1 MKIYYQPENLWKGRK
16 AITRLRKA
24 TKLPL
29 KQVKDWLA
37 KQALWQVHMPP
48 PKRID
53 YPHYYVTK
61 VHQMHQADLL
71 YLPHDKVY
79 QNTYKYT
86 LNVIDVASRY
96 KASRPLKTKKASEVA
111 EMFKDIYKKGPLKY
125 PVELHVDNG
134 TEFKADVLKL
144 MKTHDVK
151 VVSATTKYR
160 HNFTAFVERFNKT
173 LAERLFKAQD
183 AQELQ
188 NPTKDSRIWVKYL
201 QKAVSR
207 LNSEKTQML
216 GMTPAKAVRLTSV
229 ELQVKS
235 YPEEKVLP
243 EDGLYRYLYQ
253 PGELEGGDRRRAT
266 DKIWSRNTFRLDR
279 IVENLGQRVL
289 YYLAPSGAA
298 GDGGGPKRAFVH
310 EELIQIPEG
319 TEVPPEWVEE
329 W

>member
-1 MKIYYQPENLWKGRK
+1 MQKIYYQPENLWKGRK

-48 PKRID
+48 PKKID
-53 YPHYYVTK
+53 HPHFYVTEVNK
-61 VHQMHQADLL
+61 IHQADLL

-79 QNTYKYT
+79 QTTYKYV

-111 EMFKDIYKKGPLKY
+111 EMFKDIYNKKGPLKY

-144 MKTHDVK
+144 MTEHDVK
-151 VVSATTKYR
+151 VVSITTKHH
-160 HNFTAFVERFNKT
+160 HNFTAFVERFNKS
-173 LAERLFKAQD
+173 LGERLFKVQD

-188 NPTKDSRIWVKYL
+188 NPTKDSKIWVKYL

-207 LNSEKTQML
+207 LNSEKTRML
-216 GMTPAKAVRLTSV
+216 GMTPAKAVKLDNV
-229 ELQVKS
+229 ELKIKP

-243 EDGLYRYLYQ
+243 VDGLYRYLYQ
-253 PGELEGGDRRRAT
+253 PGELEGGQQRRAT
-266 DKIWSRNTFRLDR
+266 DMIWSWNTFRLDK
-279 IVENLGQRVL
+279 IVEDSEQRVL
-289 YYLAPSGAA
+289 YYLADNA
-298 GDGGGPKRAFVH
+298 PKRAFVR
-310 EELIQIPEG
+310 EELMLEPEN
-319 TEVPPEWVEE
+319 TEVPPDWVKEW
-329 W
+329 

>member
-144 MKTHDVK
+144 MTEHDVK
-151 VVSATTKYR
+151 VVSITTKYH

-188 NPTKDSRIWVKYL
+188 NPTKYSRIWVKYL

-207 LNSEKTQML
+207 LNSEKTRML

-229 ELQVKS
+229 ELQVKP

-266 DKIWSRNTFRLDR
+266 DKIWSRNNFRLDR

-289 YYLAPSGAA
+289 YYLT
-298 GDGGGPKRAFVH
+298 DGPRAFVR
-310 EELIQIPEG
+310 EELMQIPEG

>member
-1 MKIYYQPENLWKGRK
+1 MQIYYQPENLWKGRK

-29 KQVKDWLA
+29 NQVKAWLA
-37 KQALWQVHMPP
+37 KQALWQVHIPP

-53 YPHYYVTK
+53 HPHYYVTK

-111 EMFKDIYKKGPLKY
+111 EMLQDIYKKGPLRY
-125 PVELHVDNG
+125 PKEFHVDNG

-151 VVSATTKYR
+151 VVSATTKYH

-216 GMTPAKAVRLTSV
+216 GMTPAKAVKLDNI
-229 ELQVKS
+229 ELKVKHP
-235 YPEEKVLP
+235 YPEEQILP
-243 EDGLYRYLYQ
+243 VDGLYRYLYQ
-253 PGELEGGDRRRAT
+253 PGELEDDNRRRAT

-279 IVENLGQRVL
+279 IVENPGQRVL
-289 YYLAPSGAA
+289 YYLAEDA
-298 GDGGGPKRAFVH
+298 PKRAFVR
-310 EELIQIPEG
+310 EQLMLIPEN
-319 TEVPPEWVEE
+319 TELPPEWVEE

>member
-48 PKRID
+48 PKKID
-53 YPHYYVTK
+53 HPHFYVTEVNK
-61 VHQMHQADLL
+61 IHQADLL

-79 QNTYKYT
+79 QTTYKYV

-144 MKTHDVK
+144 MKTDVK
-151 VVSATTKYR
+151 VVSATTKYH

-279 IVENLGQRVL
+279 VVEDPGQRVL
-289 YYLAPSGAA
+289 YYLAEDA
-298 GDGGGPKRAFVH
+298 PKRAFVR
-310 EELIQIPEG
+310 EQLMLIPEN
-319 TEVPPEWVEE
+319 TELPPEWVEE

>member
-29 KQVKDWLA
+29 NQVKAWLA
-37 KQALWQVHMPP
+37 KQALWQVHIPP

-53 YPHYYVTK
+53 HPHYYVTK

-111 EMFKDIYKKGPLKY
+111 EMLQDIYKKGPLRY
-125 PVELHVDNG
+125 PKEFHVDNG

-151 VVSATTKYR
+151 VVSATTKYH
-160 HNFTAFVERFNKT
+160 HNFTAFVERLNKT

-216 GMTPAKAVRLTSV
+216 GMTPAKAVKLDNV
-229 ELQVKS
+229 ELKVKHP
-235 YPEEKVLP
+235 YPEEQILP
-243 EDGLYRYLYQ
+243 VDGLYRYLYQ
-253 PGELEGGDRRRAT
+253 PGELEDDNRRRAT

-279 IVENLGQRVL
+279 IVENPGQRVL
-289 YYLAPSGAA
+289 YYLAEDA
-298 GDGGGPKRAFVH
+298 PKRAFVR
-310 EELIQIPEG
+310 EQLMLIPEN
-319 TEVPPEWVEE
+319 TELPPEWVEE

>member
-1 MKIYYQPENLWKGRK
+1 MQIYYQPENLWKGRK

-29 KQVKDWLA
+29 KQVKNWLA
-37 KQALWQVHMPP
+37 KQTLWQVHMPP
-48 PKRID
+48 PKKID
-53 YPHYYVTK
+53 HPHFYVTEVNK
-61 VHQMHQADLL
+61 IHQADLL

-79 QNTYKYT
+79 QTTYKYV

-144 MKTHDVK
+144 MTEHDVK
-151 VVSATTKYR
+151 VVSATTKYN

-173 LAERLFKAQD
+173 ERLFKVQD

-188 NPTKDSRIWVKYL
+188 NPTKDSKIWVKYL
-201 QKAVSR
+201 QKVVTR

-216 GMTPAKAVRLTSV
+216 GMTPAKAVKLDNV
-229 ELQVKS
+229 ELKVKP
-235 YPEEKVLP
+235 YPEEQILP
-243 EDGLYRYLYQ
+243 VDGLYRYLYQ
-253 PGELEGGDRRRAT
+253 PGELEDDNRRRAT

-279 IVENLGQRVL
+279 IVENPGQRVL
-289 YYLAPSGAA
+289 YYLT
-298 GDGGGPKRAFVH
+298 DGPARAFVR
-310 EELIQIPEG
+310 EELMPIPEG
-319 TEVPPEWVEE
+319 TEVPPEWVGE

>member
-1 MKIYYQPENLWKGRK
+1 MQIYYQPENLWKGRK

-24 TKLPL
+24 TKLPQ

-37 KQALWQVHMPP
+37 KQTLWQVHMPP

-53 YPHYYVTK
+53 YPHFYVTK
-61 VHQMHQADLL
+61 VNKMHQADLL

-111 EMFKDIYKKGPLKY
+111 EMLQDIYKKGPLRY
-125 PVELHVDNG
+125 PKEFHVDNG

-144 MKTHDVK
+144 MTEHDVK
-151 VVSATTKYR
+151 VVSATTKHH

-173 LAERLFKAQD
+173 LGERLFKVQD

-188 NPTKDSRIWVKYL
+188 NPAKDSKIWVKYL
-201 QKAVSR
+201 QKAVTR

-216 GMTPAKAVRLTSV
+216 GMTPAKAVKLDNV
-229 ELQVKS
+229 ELKVKP

-243 EDGLYRYLYQ
+243 VDGLYRYLYQ
-253 PGELEGGDRRRAT
+253 PGELEDDNRRRAT
-266 DKIWSRNTFRLDR
+266 DKIWSVNTFRLDK
-279 IVENLGQRVL
+279 IVEDSEQRVL
-289 YYLAPSGAA
+289 YYLT
-298 GDGGGPKRAFVH
+298 DGPKRAFVR
-310 EELIQIPEG
+310 EELMLIPEG
-319 TEVPPEWVEE
+319 TEVPPDWVEE